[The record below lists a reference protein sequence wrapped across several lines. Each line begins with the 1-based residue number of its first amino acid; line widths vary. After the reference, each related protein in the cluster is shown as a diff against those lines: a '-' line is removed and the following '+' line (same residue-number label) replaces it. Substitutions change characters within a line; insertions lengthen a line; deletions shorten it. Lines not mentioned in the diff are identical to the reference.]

1 MDTDRPSNVLD
12 VRSSA
17 TVELLEMGKMPLSN
31 VQWSNKDTILTESLA
46 RDGATLVSIDK
57 QTINF
62 TCKCGQQ
69 HTKQKSAI
77 CKTSGAFCKDCT
89 DRNTQ
94 IKRLSAKIAL
104 NNKLLEKQASQANQS
119 T

>member
-1 MDTDRPSNVLD
+1 MDTV
-12 VRSSA
+12 
-17 TVELLEMGKMPLSN
+17 
-31 VQWSNKDTILTESLA
+31 NKGTILTESLT

-57 QTINF
+57 QSIHF

-69 HTKQKSAI
+69 YSKQKATI

-89 DRNTQ
+89 DRNAQ
-94 IKRLSAKIAL
+94 IKRLNAKIEL
-104 NNKLLEKQASQANQS
+104 NNKLLAKQA

>member
-1 MDTDRPSNVLD
+1 MDT
-12 VRSSA
+12 A
-17 TVELLEMGKMPLSN
+17 
-31 VQWSNKDTILTESLA
+31 NKETILTESIT
-46 RDGATLVSIDK
+46 RDGATLVSINK

-69 HTKQKSAI
+69 HTKQKAAI
-77 CKTSGAFCKDCT
+77 CKISGAFCKDCT

-94 IKRLSAKIAL
+94 IKRIRAKITL
-104 NNKLLEKQASQANQS
+104 NDKLLAMQAKQASQAKQTNQA

>member
-1 MDTDRPSNVLD
+1 MDT
-12 VRSSA
+12 A
-17 TVELLEMGKMPLSN
+17 
-31 VQWSNKDTILTESLA
+31 NKETILTESII
-46 RDGATLVSIDK
+46 RDGATLVSINK

-62 TCKCGQQ
+62 TCKCGKN

-94 IKRLSAKIAL
+94 IKRIKAKIVL
-104 NNKLLEKQASQANQS
+104 NANLLAQQA

>member
-1 MDTDRPSNVLD
+1 MDT
-12 VRSSA
+12 A
-17 TVELLEMGKMPLSN
+17 
-31 VQWSNKDTILTESLA
+31 NKDTILTESIT
-46 RDGATLVSIDK
+46 RDGATLVSINK

-69 HTKQKSAI
+69 HTKQKAAI
-77 CKTSGAFCKDCT
+77 CKSSGAFCKDCT

-94 IKRLSAKIAL
+94 IKRIRAKITL
-104 NNKLLEKQASQANQS
+104 NDKLLAMQAKQASQAKQTNQA